1 MAVSMPAGPAPA
13 ITTGVELV
21 KTLTATASTYAGDRL
36 SFIAEIAFPR
46 RKIYNSPMKKKF
58 MNLAL
63 MPVFVLFALAAC
75 SCGCT
80 ENLPYLEPRPVLDL
94 QEMSVTQLRQGY
106 DEGRFTITEVVQG
119 YMNRIEAIDR
129 NGPALNSIL
138 RVNPDAL
145 KIAAELDAER
155 KAGKARG
162 PLHGVPVVLKDNI
175 DSLDPMP
182 TTAGAV
188 VLRDSFA
195 RQDSR
200 VARQLRDA
208 GAVIL
213 AKANMSE
220 WANFRAS
227 YSSSGWSGVGGQTR
241 NPYVLDRNPCGSSSG
256 SGVAVAASLCALAI
270 GTETNGSIV
279 CPANN
284 NGIVGLKPTVG
295 LVSRSGIIPISFTQ
309 DTAGP
314 MGRTVED
321 VALCLGALVGIDAD
335 DAKTQAAQGNYHP
348 DYAKFLKIDGL
359 KGKRI
364 GLMKNLMGYH
374 YRVDALM
381 EQAVA
386 FVKSQGAE
394 VVEVEGPKE
403 GPIEGDSFQVMLYE
417 FKDGLNKYF
426 AGLGDGAPARD
437 VAGLIEFNKQ
447 DPVELRW
454 FDQKL
459 LEQAQEKGGLDA
471 AEYRKALES
480 MLKAAR
486 EQGIDKLLGE
496 HKLDAL
502 MAPTGTPAWKTDRVD
517 GDHFTGSSSSL
528 AAIAGYPSIT
538 VPMGFVDDLPV
549 GVSFFGRA
557 WSEPLLLEIAYAYEQ
572 GTKHRRAPKFLTS
585 D

>member
-1 MAVSMPAGPAPA
+1 
-13 ITTGVELV
+13 
-21 KTLTATASTYAGDRL
+21 
-36 SFIAEIAFPR
+36 
-46 RKIYNSPMKKKF
+46 MKKKF
-58 MNLAL
+58 IHLAL
-63 MPVFVLFALAAC
+63 LPVFVMFVVAAC
-75 SCGCT
+75 SCGCAG
-80 ENLPYLEPRPVLDL
+80 NSPASDPGPVINL
-94 QEMSVTQLRQGY
+94 QEMSVQQLRQGY
-106 DEGRFTITEVVQG
+106 DAGRFTVSDVVQG
-119 YMNRIEAIDR
+119 YLNRIEGLDRGGPQLNAII
-129 NGPALNSIL
+129 A
-138 RVNPDAL
+138 VNPDAL
-145 KIAAELDAER
+145 KIAAGLDAEL
-155 KAGKARG
+155 KAGKPRG
-162 PLHGVPVVLKDNI
+162 PLHGIPVVLKDNI
-175 DSLDPMP
+175 DSSDAMA
-182 TTAGAV
+182 TTAGSIA
-188 VLRDSFA
+188 LRDSYA
-195 RQDSR
+195 RHDSR
-200 VARQLRDA
+200 VAELLRAA

-279 CPANN
+279 CPATN

-314 MGRTVED
+314 MGRTVAD
-321 VALCLGALVGIDAD
+321 VAACLGALAGVDAD
-335 DAKTQAAQGNYHP
+335 DAKTQAAAGNLHA
-348 DYAKFLKIDGL
+348 DYRLFLKADGL
-359 KGKRI
+359 KGKRL

-386 FVKSQGAE
+386 FLRGQGAE

-403 GPIEGDSFQVMLYE
+403 GPIESDSFQVMLYE
-417 FKDGLNKYF
+417 FKDGLNRYF
-426 AGLGDGAPARD
+426 AGLGDGAKVRSLAE
-437 VAGLIEFNKQ
+437 LIEFNKQ

-459 LEQAQEKGGLDA
+459 LEQAQEKGGLEA

-486 EQGIDKLLGE
+486 DEGIDKLLAQ

-502 MAPTGTPAWKTDRVD
+502 LAPTGAPAWKTDKVD

-549 GVSFFGRA
+549 GVSFFSRA
-557 WSEPLLLEIAYAYEQ
+557 WSEPLLIEIAYAYEQ
-572 GTKHRRAPKFLTS
+572 GTKQRRAPKYLVS